1 MESVEHTKKAILNRD
16 GDILSARKRISRMQE
31 EYKFIKKNADYCI
44 INYYNKQEQCA
55 DEFVKLIKNLI
66 NDN

>member
-16 GDILSARKRISRMQE
+16 GDIPAARKRIARMQE
-31 EYKFIKKNADYCI
+31 EYDFIKENADYCI

-66 NDN
+66 NNN